1 MCVSQQVCG
10 FFFFFFKRSSC
21 AAVGVTVI
29 RARKEKGQ
37 ARDVPGEITSDR
49 HCVMAVLACRGRNDD
64 DERFR
69 GVEP

>member
-10 FFFFFFKRSSC
+10 FLFFFSKRSSC

-49 HCVMAVLACRGRNDD
+49 HCVIEVLACRGHDDD

-69 GVEP
+69 GVEH

>member
-1 MCVSQQVCG
+1 MCVLASRCVG
-10 FFFFFFKRSSC
+10 FFFFFKRSSC

-49 HCVMAVLACRGRNDD
+49 HCVIEVLACRGHNDD

-69 GVEP
+69 GVEH